1 VTPRTPPGD
10 LERIMERL
18 ERDLA
23 ALYGPGQCHRWSDG
37 ALVRL
42 EGETVVFVVASPLD
56 DDLVVNVR
64 TYLARGPERI
74 DGALG
79 LHLARLNAETL
90 FGAFSI
96 DEDGDVCFDYS
107 LLASSLTRDAL
118 RVAMRSVIHAAERH
132 AGEILVRWGGVS
144 SLEALRRQM
153 EAAPE
158 PEDEDEDDDGS
169 VGPN

>member
-1 VTPRTPPGD
+1 MAGPPSRD
-10 LERIMERL
+10 LDEVMERL
-18 ERDLA
+18 ERDLD

-42 EGETVVFVVASPLD
+42 DGDTVVFVVASPLD
-56 DDLVVNVR
+56 DDLIVNVR
-64 TYLARGPERI
+64 TYLARGLETI

-96 DEDGDVCFDYS
+96 DEDGDVCFDHS
-107 LLASSLTRDAL
+107 LLASAMNRDAL
-118 RVAMRSVIHAAERH
+118 RVAMRSVVHAAERH
-132 AGEILVRWGGVS
+132 AAEILGRWGGVS
-144 SLEALRRQM
+144 SLETLRRQM
-153 EAAPE
+153 EAAQSQ
-158 PEDEDEDDDGS
+158 DEDSGADDGS